1 MPILETYKSNSKNGK
16 SRIQR
21 MFGPNEF
28 ILFLPEIKEF
38 LENKDFTAIKD
49 LLKSIHSIDIAEG
62 WERLQPQEKIL
73 IFKLLTSRKAV
84 EVFEDLRFA
93 EQSYLLNNLDNTE
106 VAPILNEMAPDER
119 ADLFKEL
126 SQKVKKKLFSLMK
139 KEEVE
144 DVQQLLNFEEDTA
157 GSLMTT
163 DFLSLKKDMTAR
175 QAILW
180 LQETHKSQSAY
191 HFYHLYVL
199 DEQRR
204 LLGILDLDTL
214 ITAPPDILVKD
225 IMFSPQTI
233 KIDVDMPREE
243 VAQKFSRYDLLD
255 APVVDSQ
262 DRLLG
267 TITIDDVVD
276 LIHQE
281 NTRQIY
287 EIGKMQPAGG
297 REIRYATATVR
308 ELIQRRA
315 GWLMF
320 LLVFDFLTGTVL
332 KTFEHA
338 LSTVVALT
346 FFIPMLLDT
355 GGNAGAQ
362 TSITIIRGLAIGDVN
377 FKNVWR
383 VARLEVFA
391 ALCMGLIV
399 GSVAFIRA
407 ALLQQDILLSIVVG
421 LTMSFIVLL
430 AIFTGI
436 TLPIISKRLGF
447 DPAVLAG
454 PITTSIVDIVGL
466 IIYFKIAQFF
476 LPILK

>member
-1 MPILETYKSNSKNGK
+1 MPVLETYKTSSKGRNS
-16 SRIQR
+16 RT
-21 MFGPNEF
+21 FGPNEF
-28 ILFLPEIKEF
+28 ILFIPEIKEF
-38 LENKDFTAIKD
+38 LADKNFSSVKD
-49 LLKSIHSIDIAEG
+49 LLKRIHSIDIAEG
-62 WERLQPQEKIL
+62 WERIEPQEQVI
-73 IFKLLTSRKAV
+73 IFKLLTSKKAI
-84 EVFEDLRFA
+84 EVFEDLQFD

-126 SQKVKKKLFSLMK
+126 SPKVMKKLFSIMS

-144 DVQQLLNFEEDTA
+144 DVRQLLSFEEDTA

-163 DFLSLKKDMTAR
+163 DFMLLKKDMTAR
-175 QAILW
+175 QAIIW
-180 LQETHKSQSAY
+180 LQETRKGKSTY

-204 LLGILDLDTL
+204 ILGFVDLDTL

-233 KIDVDMPREE
+233 KIYADTLKEE

-262 DRLLG
+262 ERLVG
-267 TITIDDVVD
+267 VITIDDVVD
-276 LIHQE
+276 LIQEE

-297 REIRYATATVR
+297 QEIRYATATIK

-315 GWLMF
+315 GWLIF

-332 KTFEHA
+332 KSFEHA

-383 VARLEVFA
+383 VTRLEVFA
-391 ALCMGLIV
+391 AMCMAVIV
-399 GSVAFIRA
+399 GAVAFIRA
-407 ALLQQDILLSIVVG
+407 ILLQQDALISVVVG
-421 LTMSFIVLL
+421 LTMGFIVLL

-436 TLPIISKRLGF
+436 TLPLISKRLGF

-454 PITTSIVDIVGL
+454 PITTSVVDVVGL
-466 IIYFKIAQFF
+466 IIYFKIAQYL
-476 LPILK
+476 LPILR